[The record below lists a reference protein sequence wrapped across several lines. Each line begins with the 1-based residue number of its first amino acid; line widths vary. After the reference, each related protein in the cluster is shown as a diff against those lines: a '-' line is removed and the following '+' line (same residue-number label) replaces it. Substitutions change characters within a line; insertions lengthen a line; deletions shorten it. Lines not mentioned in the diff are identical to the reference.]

1 MSLHFG
7 TKLLLGSSA
16 IHCMLSGEQ
25 AVISLNL
32 SFVSCNMESMPELT
46 GIRPG
51 SSVAMP
57 NGIVFASSRRS
68 FLALGPCESLV
79 KLPCP
84 S

>member
-7 TKLLLGSSA
+7 TKLFLGSSA
-16 IHCMLSGEQ
+16 THCMLSGEQ
-25 AVISLNL
+25 AVISPSL
-32 SFVSCNMESMPELT
+32 SFVSCKIELMPELT

-57 NGIVFASSRRS
+57 SGIGFASSCRS